1 MMRLARMRLHIAL
14 RIAAAT
20 VAAAFALLPSVTTA
34 QQVFDSPEA
43 AADALI
49 AVAKSND
56 EAAVLQLFGPK
67 SRNLFTTVDRA
78 RDRELHAR
86 FVAAAGDY
94 RALRPND
101 DGSLTLVV
109 GYQWWPLPIPL
120 VRSGTGWQFDVAAG
134 AQEIVNRR
142 IGENELDA
150 IAMMHGFVAAQ
161 RVYAGESRDGTGVRG
176 FARKLVSAVGRKD
189 GLYWTA
195 DNSKGESPSPFA
207 ATIGEPGAGDVV
219 ILRNGYYYRI
229 LTAQGASAPGGAY
242 SYVVNGRLLAGFAL
256 IAYPAA
262 YRTTGVMTFIVN
274 HYGDVYEKNL
284 GPDTA
289 TIAGRIAT
297 YSHDASWRRVED

>member
-1 MMRLARMRLHIAL
+1 MRLHVAL
-14 RIAAAT
+14 RFAAATIAAA
-20 VAAAFALLPSVTTA
+20 VALLPSLTTA
-34 QQVFDSPEA
+34 QQVFGSPEA
-43 AADALI
+43 AVDALI

-56 EAAVLQLFGPK
+56 EAAMLQLFGPK
-67 SRNLFTTVDRA
+67 SRNIFTTVDRA

-134 AQEIVNRR
+134 AEEIVNRR

-150 IAMMHGFVAAQ
+150 IAMLHGFVAAQ
-161 RVYAGESRDGTGVRG
+161 RAYAGESRDGSGVRG
-176 FARKLVSAVGRKD
+176 FARKLVSASGRKD
-189 GLYWTA
+189 GLYWAA
-195 DNSKGESPSPFA
+195 DNSKGEPSSPFSA
-207 ATIGEPGAGDVV
+207 MIGEPGAGDAPM
-219 ILRNGYYYRI
+219 LRNGYHYRI

-242 SYVVNGRLLAGFAL
+242 SYVINGRLLAGFAL

-262 YRTTGVMTFIVN
+262 YGTTGVMTFIVN

-289 TIAGRIAT
+289 TIAARIAA
-297 YSHDASWRRVED
+297 YSPDASWRRVED

>member
-1 MMRLARMRLHIAL
+1 M
-14 RIAAAT
+14 
-20 VAAAFALLPSVTTA
+20 
-34 QQVFDSPEA
+34 
-43 AADALI
+43 
-49 AVAKSND
+49 
-56 EAAVLQLFGPK
+56 
-67 SRNLFTTVDRA
+67 
-78 RDRELHAR
+78 
-86 FVAAAGDY
+86 
-94 RALRPND
+94 
-101 DGSLTLVV
+101 
-109 GYQWWPLPIPL
+109 
-120 VRSGTGWQFDVAAG
+120 RSGTGWQFDVAAG

-219 ILRNGYYYRI
+219 MLRNGYFYRI

-297 YSHDASWRRVED
+297 YSPDASWRRVED